1 MESHDNQKAESD
13 RMSLETPQSPALQ
26 AYFLGALSAMTLQY
40 FMSLAK
46 LGALSCDP
54 PSLVPTNRRP
64 SFCVLGKYLV
74 SKP

>member
-1 MESHDNQKAESD
+1 
-13 RMSLETPQSPALQ
+13 MSVEIPQSPALQ
-26 AYFLGALSAMTLQY
+26 TYFLGALSAMTLQY
-40 FMSLAK
+40 FMSPAK
-46 LGALSCDP
+46 LGALPCDP